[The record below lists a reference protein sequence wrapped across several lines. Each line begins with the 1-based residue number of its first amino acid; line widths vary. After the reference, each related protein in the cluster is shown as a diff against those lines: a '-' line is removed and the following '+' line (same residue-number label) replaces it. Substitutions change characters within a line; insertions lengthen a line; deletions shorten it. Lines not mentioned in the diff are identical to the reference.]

1 MSTPPFFT
9 NPLAPAIY
17 VFESNRAGTFDH
29 EAGLIAKTFYNADSS
44 VREGAS
50 GAAYAIPVRDSKG
63 KMLSFTDLKWQ
74 VEAFLG
80 YARQHKDSF
89 FQVPRLA
96 CGEGMY
102 KDEQIAPL
110 FFRAPANVWLP
121 GKWRL
126 LIGTLERARLI
137 VHGPQDVLEIN
148 EVMQCLSEKT
158 AHWGGKF
165 ELVTDHM
172 SRVGSAAEQW
182 MRNQGLPTT
191 PFVAHHN
198 LFGEQAPKMLLKQLV
213 WYATHL
219 IAFSD
224 GNDQSTLTIIEEA
237 KIQGLRVGVMKCA
250 TQSTSLH
257 MLA

>member
-1 MSTPPFFT
+1 MSALPFFT

-29 EAGLIAKTFYNADSS
+29 DAGQIAQAFYHADNS

-50 GAAYAIPVRDSKG
+50 GEAYAIPVRDSKG
-63 KMLSFTDLKWQ
+63 KALSFTDIKWQ

-89 FQVPRLA
+89 FQVSRIA
-96 CGEGMY
+96 CGDGMY

-137 VHGPQDVLEIN
+137 VYGPHDVLEIGD
-148 EVMQCLSEKT
+148 VMQCLSDKT

-165 ELVTDHM
+165 ELVTDHV

-182 MRNQGLPTT
+182 MRDQQLPTT
-191 PFVAHHN
+191 PFVAHHS
-198 LFGEQAPKMLLKQLV
+198 LFGEQAADMLRKQLA

-224 GNDQSTLTIIEEA
+224 GNDKATLDMIEVA
-237 KIQGLRVGVMKCA
+237 KNQGLRVGVMKCA